1 MLNLIAVD
9 LDDENISTS
18 NLHIFDMLDLLVD
31 KYDYKKINI
40 KKLYNND
47 INNYFIEKFGK
58 LPDNILIIKGSSGIH
73 KFKTSNKIKI
83 SFFIDDVHPGGSV
96 RKNRNK
102 SLKKT
107 TNVFSTYAYQFNKFY
122 PESKYKLYWLPHSIR
137 FNDIKLNDNPIRK
150 ILITGRLNERVYPNR
165 QKIYRLTKKNKNIL
179 YFRPNIGYRIK
190 KSAKSSKHIFGKKFL
205 ELLNNFY
212 CGFTCDLIEDR
223 SYLVAKHFEIMGAG
237 CLLLACNPWT
247 KSYFKI
253 LGFEDMEDYISC
265 TPENMNE
272 KIDFILNSDNYKL
285 LDEIRRRGYEKVIK
299 NHNYKIRTEYLN
311 NVLNENF
318 KNILEYKWK

>member
-1 MLNLIAVD
+1 MLNLIAID
-9 LDDENISTS
+9 LEDENISTS
-18 NLHIFDMLDLLVD
+18 NLHIFDMVELLVD
-31 KYDYKKINI
+31 KYNYKKIDI
-40 KKLYNND
+40 KKLYDND
-47 INNYFIEKFGK
+47 INEYLIKTFNV
-58 LPDNILIIKGSSGIH
+58 LPNNIFIIKGSSGIH

-96 RKNRNK
+96 RKNRRK

-107 TNVFSTYAYQFNKFY
+107 TNVFSTYAYQFNKYY
-122 PESKYKLYWLPHSIR
+122 PELNYKLYWLPHSVR
-137 FNDIKLNDNPIRK
+137 FTDIKINENPIKK

-165 QKIYRLTKKNKNIL
+165 HKIFKLTKKNKNIL

-190 KSAKSSKHIFGKKFL
+190 KSEKNEKHIFGRKFL
-205 ELLNNFY
+205 ELLNKFF

-223 SYLVAKHFEIMGAG
+223 SYLVAKHFEIMGSG

-247 KSYFKI
+247 KKYFSI
-253 LGFEDMEDYISC
+253 LGFEDMRDYISC

-272 KIDFILNSDNYKL
+272 KINFILNSSNYEL
-285 LDEIRRRGYEKVIK
+285 LDKIRRSGYEKVIK
-299 NHNYKIRTEYLN
+299 YHNYEIRTEYLH
-311 NVLNENF
+311 NVLIGEF